1 MRRKK
6 IMKKI
11 VVTLNEK
18 EHAEMAQELEATRDY
33 LFSTIEMLRDR
44 ENVLQA
50 EYETL
55 MTVIEMAEESL
66 LQVNGALIK
75 ICMP

>member
-1 MRRKK
+1 
-6 IMKKI
+6 MKKI
-11 VVTLNEK
+11 VATLNEK
-18 EHAEMAQELEATRDY
+18 EHTEMVQELEATRDY

-55 MTVIEMAEESL
+55 MTIIEMTEESL
-66 LQVNGALIK
+66 LQVNGALSK